1 MVKLDRNSRFVVFF
15 LIAQM
20 AFFPACT
27 SAPKYEGSTEQYD
40 DIVITTK
47 VHEAIIDEPS
57 LRPFEINVRTVKG
70 VVELSGTLNSRDDI
84 DKALAVARGVSGI
97 RFIKNDMRTQGT
109 GDY

>member
-15 LIAQM
+15 LVVQM

-27 SAPKYEGSTEQYD
+27 SVPKYEGSTEQYD

-47 VHEAIIDEPS
+47 VHEAIIDELS

-70 VVELSGTLNSRDDI
+70 VVELSGTVNSRDDI
-84 DKALAVARGVSGI
+84 DRAMAVARGVSGI

>member
-1 MVKLDRNSRFVVFF
+1 MVKLDRNSRFVAFF
-15 LIAQM
+15 LIAQL

-47 VHEAIIDEPS
+47 VYEAIIDEPS

-70 VVELSGTLNSRDDI
+70 VVELSGIVNSRDDI
-84 DKALAVARGVSGI
+84 DKAMAIARSINGI
-97 RFIKNDMRTQGT
+97 RFVKNDMRTQGT

>member
-1 MVKLDRNSRFVVFF
+1 MVKLDRNSRFIVFF
-15 LIAQM
+15 LITQM
-20 AFFPACT
+20 ILFPGCAST
-27 SAPKYEGSTEQYD
+27 TQYQGSREQYD
-40 DIVITTK
+40 DIVITAK
-47 VHEAIIDEPS
+47 IHDAIIDEPS

-70 VVELSGTLNSRDDI
+70 VVELSGTVDSRDDI